1 MSWNLLLE
9 KCKKERNDIVKF
21 FTGKEVNDFVK
32 EIHEKMKQEVLE
44 LKDSEILTCDF
55 EQWADYL
62 ASKYYIE
69 PIKLFEDNIDK
80 TMSEAK
86 VKRYNHWARTS
97 SYEPEYYMIDGYRI
111 TFVIPFD
118 GNEKLLQLKPSTFK
132 MTSFEVASMQGP
144 YDNSCGSFSLEFFYT
159 AQELQEKTN
168 VNEFVESKF
177 KHEFENYRKM
187 ITYVNSEV
195 EQYNKGIRSNA
206 LQLLD
211 TRKKK
216 ATSYA
221 ALSQSLN
228 IPMKLSSNAPNI
240 VPLPLKHVVRQ
251 PISKPTS
258 KPLSKDY
265 CIADDDYR
273 NIVNI
278 IHNVCA
284 SMEATARTFNN
295 TGEEEIRDFILATLG
310 THYVNMVTG
319 ETFRKVGKTDIHIVF
334 ENKAAFIGE
343 CKIWHGIKKFEE
355 AIEQLFGY
363 STWKDTKTALIVFN
377 KENKDFVSIQ
387 QNVLS
392 WIKSNAKR
400 YEVKNGNIWSCVLH
414 REDTN
419 TDVQVAIALY
429 DITI

>member
-1 MSWNLLLE
+1 M
-9 KCKKERNDIVKF
+9 VKF
-21 FTGKEVNDFVK
+21 FTGKEVSDFIK
-32 EIHEKMKQEVLE
+32 EIHEKMNQEILA

-69 PIKLFEDNIDK
+69 PIKLFENNIDK
-80 TMSEAK
+80 TMSETK
-86 VKRYNHWARTS
+86 VKRYNHWSRVG
-97 SYEPEYYMIDGYRI
+97 SYEPEYYMIDGYCI

-118 GNEKLLQLKPSTFK
+118 GNENLLQLQPSTFI
-132 MTSFEVASMQGP
+132 MTSFEVASMQRP
-144 YDNSCGSFSLEFFYT
+144 YNNSCGSFSLEFCYT
-159 AQELQEKTN
+159 AQELQGKTD
-168 VNEFVESKF
+168 VNEFVESRF
-177 KHEFENYRKM
+177 KHEFESYRKM
-187 ITYVNSEV
+187 INYVNTEID
-195 EQYNKGIRSNA
+195 QYNKGIRSNA

-211 TRKKK
+211 IRKKK
-216 ATSYA
+216 AADYVA
-221 ALSQSLN
+221 IRQSLN
-228 IPMKLSSNAPNI
+228 IPMKLSTTAPNI
-240 VPLPLKHVVRQ
+240 VPLPLKHAVRQ

-258 KPLSKDY
+258 KPLPKEYYIS
-265 CIADDDYR
+265 DDDYR
-273 NIVNI
+273 NIINI
-278 IHNVCA
+278 IHNACA
-284 SMEATARTFNN
+284 SMEATARTFNKI
-295 TGEEEIRDFILATLG
+295 GEEDIRDFILATLG
-310 THYVNMVTG
+310 THYVNMTTG

-355 AIEQLFGY
+355 AIEQMFRY

-377 KENKDFVSIQ
+377 KENKNFASTQ

-419 TDVQVAIALY
+419 LDVQVAIALY